1 VDEDRRSGDGGA
13 GGLLIGNAGEAERLS
28 HLPAERMPRSVRR
41 RLDRCADDWLGQCDR
56 TVRHP
61 PPAPAALVARALA
74 LVVILLAVAAAVL
87 EVFAG

>member
-1 VDEDRRSGDGGA
+1 
-13 GGLLIGNAGEAERLS
+13 
-28 HLPAERMPRSVRR
+28 MPRSVRR

-56 TVRHP
+56 TARRP
-61 PPAPAALVARALA
+61 PAAPAALVARALA